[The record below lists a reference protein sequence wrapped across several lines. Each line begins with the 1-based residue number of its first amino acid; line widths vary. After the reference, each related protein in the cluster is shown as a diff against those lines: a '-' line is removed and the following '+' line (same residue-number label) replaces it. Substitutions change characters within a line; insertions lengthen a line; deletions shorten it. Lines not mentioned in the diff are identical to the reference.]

1 MPRPVGILRL
11 ARSAVLRAPLVAA
24 WALSVASAA
33 SIAALLLEE
42 NKASEPRLQG
52 ESPSVPWSRT
62 GSASRTGSGGGGPSD
77 SRTARIYSLS
87 VPELKVLNDYLQ
99 ENLSKGFIRP
109 STSPA
114 GAALFFVGK
123 KDGSLRPCIDYRE
136 LNKTTVKNR
145 YPLPLIPELL
155 EIIRSAKIFT
165 KLDLRGAYNLVRIRP
180 GDEWKTAFR
189 TRYGHYEYL
198 VMPFGLCN
206 VPATFQHLIN
216 DVLRELL
223 DQFVVAYLDD
233 ILVFSDNIMDHQR
246 HVRIVLER
254 LRKYKLYIKLEKCE
268 FEKTSM
274 QFLGYII
281 SPEGLSMDPG
291 KIQAVVEWPIPR
303 NEKDIQRFVGF
314 ANFYRRFIKNF
325 SGIIAPIT
333 QLTQKEFPF
342 KWSPE
347 ADAAFEQL
355 KSLFTSAPILIHP
368 NPELPFILEVD
379 ASDSAVAERI
389 YDIGNKELLAIKAAF
404 SEWRHLLEGG
414 NHPITVFTDH
424 RNLEFIRSA
433 KRLSARQARWALF
446 FARFQFHISYR
457 SRLCFFF
464 FVGVDSPVLFWST
477 PPLVRAGFSVSVA
490 PGGHVSPEMEQ
501 VSSPGSA
508 SSTLLEE
515 HHGDE
520 DDEYDEDDATEET
533 EIQSCDHEEVPIE
546 TVVPPNRPSTST
558 YDAIVASEGKIVDAE
573 NRRHSDM
580 MTVLERMIGL
590 QEETVSQLA
599 HLHRVFIEVPK
610 QLQKINTS
618 FEALVVQQTQANYWR
633 MTNVPQFNTSQP
645 GSVHAG
651 QFSPHSSDIHSPG
664 PNVTGQVADIAVQVP
679 DDILPLPS
687 VQIQQQTPTKEATK
701 TKQDTHETD
710 QPSLVQ
716 CLPTC
721 SHVSLGTS
729 PVREQS
735 LPKSP
740 VGESLPKRPVGESL
754 PKSPVGE
761 SLPKS
766 PVGES
771 LPKSPVGESLPKSP
785 VGESLPKSPVGESLP
800 KSPVG
805 ESLPKSPVGESLA
818 TSPVGESLAT
828 SPVGEQSLA
837 TSPAREVP
845 EATQSGSVVPKVGGK
860 RKRKIQETT
869 SRPVTRSQ
877 KEQKK

>member
-1 MPRPVGILRL
+1 MR
-11 ARSAVLRAPLVAA
+11 
-24 WALSVASAA
+24 
-33 SIAALLLEE
+33 
-42 NKASEPRLQG
+42 
-52 ESPSVPWSRT
+52 
-62 GSASRTGSGGGGPSD
+62 
-77 SRTARIYSLS
+77 
-87 VPELKVLNDYLQ
+87 
-99 ENLSKGFIRP
+99 F
-109 STSPA
+109 PA
-114 GAALFFVGK
+114 
-123 KDGSLRPCIDYRE
+123 
-136 LNKTTVKNR
+136 
-145 YPLPLIPELL
+145 
-155 EIIRSAKIFT
+155 
-165 KLDLRGAYNLVRIRP
+165 
-180 GDEWKTAFR
+180 
-189 TRYGHYEYL
+189 
-198 VMPFGLCN
+198 LCN
-206 VPATFQHLIN
+206 VFA
-216 DVLRELL
+216 
-223 DQFVVAYLDD
+223 
-233 ILVFSDNIMDHQR
+233 
-246 HVRIVLER
+246 
-254 LRKYKLYIKLEKCE
+254 
-268 FEKTSM
+268 
-274 QFLGYII
+274 
-281 SPEGLSMDPG
+281 PE
-291 KIQAVVEWPIPR
+291 
-303 NEKDIQRFVGF
+303 
-314 ANFYRRFIKNF
+314 
-325 SGIIAPIT
+325 
-333 QLTQKEFPF
+333 
-342 KWSPE
+342 
-347 ADAAFEQL
+347 
-355 KSLFTSAPILIHP
+355 
-368 NPELPFILEVD
+368 
-379 ASDSAVAERI
+379 
-389 YDIGNKELLAIKAAF
+389 
-404 SEWRHLLEGG
+404 
-414 NHPITVFTDH
+414 
-424 RNLEFIRSA
+424 
-433 KRLSARQARWALF
+433 
-446 FARFQFHISYR
+446 
-457 SRLCFFF
+457 
-464 FVGVDSPVLFWST
+464 
-477 PPLVRAGFSVSVA
+477 
-490 PGGHVSPEMEQ
+490 GHVSPEREQ

-508 SSTLLEE
+508 SSTHLEE
-515 HHGDE
+515 HDE
-520 DDEYDEDDATEET
+520 EDFDDDDDDDDDAAAAAIDTQ
-533 EIQSCDHEEVPIE
+533 IQASDHEEVPIE
-546 TVVPPNRPSTST
+546 TVLPPKRPANTT
-558 YDAIVASEGKIVDAE
+558 YDAIVASEGKIVEAE
-573 NRRHSDM
+573 NRRHSDL
-580 MTVLERMIGL
+580 MTVLERMIAL

-721 SHVSLGTS
+721 SHVSVGTS

-740 VGESLPKRPVGESL
+740 VGESLA
-754 PKSPVGE
+754 KSPVGK

-828 SPVGEQSLA
+828 SPVGESLATSPVGEQSLA

-877 KEQKK
+877 KEQKKINVIIQKICLWPCFVDFRLSNYYCMYAEDCVVSKLSSMFLYT

>member
-1 MPRPVGILRL
+1 M
-11 ARSAVLRAPLVAA
+11 
-24 WALSVASAA
+24 
-33 SIAALLLEE
+33 LLL
-42 NKASEPRLQG
+42 
-52 ESPSVPWSRT
+52 
-62 GSASRTGSGGGGPSD
+62 
-77 SRTARIYSLS
+77 
-87 VPELKVLNDYLQ
+87 
-99 ENLSKGFIRP
+99 
-109 STSPA
+109 
-114 GAALFFVGK
+114 
-123 KDGSLRPCIDYRE
+123 
-136 LNKTTVKNR
+136 
-145 YPLPLIPELL
+145 
-155 EIIRSAKIFT
+155 
-165 KLDLRGAYNLVRIRP
+165 
-180 GDEWKTAFR
+180 
-189 TRYGHYEYL
+189 
-198 VMPFGLCN
+198 
-206 VPATFQHLIN
+206 
-216 DVLRELL
+216 
-223 DQFVVAYLDD
+223 
-233 ILVFSDNIMDHQR
+233 
-246 HVRIVLER
+246 
-254 LRKYKLYIKLEKCE
+254 YI
-268 FEKTSM
+268 
-274 QFLGYII
+274 
-281 SPEGLSMDPG
+281 
-291 KIQAVVEWPIPR
+291 
-303 NEKDIQRFVGF
+303 
-314 ANFYRRFIKNF
+314 
-325 SGIIAPIT
+325 
-333 QLTQKEFPF
+333 
-342 KWSPE
+342 
-347 ADAAFEQL
+347 
-355 KSLFTSAPILIHP
+355 
-368 NPELPFILEVD
+368 
-379 ASDSAVAERI
+379 
-389 YDIGNKELLAIKAAF
+389 
-404 SEWRHLLEGG
+404 
-414 NHPITVFTDH
+414 
-424 RNLEFIRSA
+424 
-433 KRLSARQARWALF
+433 
-446 FARFQFHISYR
+446 
-457 SRLCFFF
+457 
-464 FVGVDSPVLFWST
+464 
-477 PPLVRAGFSVSVA
+477 VA

-633 MTNVPQFNTSQP
+633 MTNVPLFNTSQA

-651 QFSPHSSDIHSPG
+651 QFSPHASDIHSPG

-679 DDILPLPS
+679 DAILPLPS
-687 VQIQQQTPTKEATK
+687 VQIKQLTPTKEATK
-701 TKQDTHETD
+701 RKHKQLLLTSFWSKTTKDTHETD

-721 SHVSLGTS
+721 SHVPTDTS
-729 PVREQS
+729 PVREQ
-735 LPKSP
+735 
-740 VGESLPKRPVGESL
+740 
-754 PKSPVGE
+754 

>member
-1 MPRPVGILRL
+1 MMAI
-11 ARSAVLRAPLVAA
+11 VLKHACF
-24 WALSVASAA
+24 
-33 SIAALLLEE
+33 
-42 NKASEPRLQG
+42 
-52 ESPSVPWSRT
+52 VPI
-62 GSASRTGSGGGGPSD
+62 
-77 SRTARIYSLS
+77 TARGCRIPRHRGPDEVSLPS
-87 VPELKVLNDYLQ
+87 SSSNKEASCPIPAYKRASPTCIQQQSPELTTSILKAVVLPED
-99 ENLSKGFIRP
+99 P
-109 STSPA
+109 
-114 GAALFFVGK
+114 
-123 KDGSLRPCIDYRE
+123 
-136 LNKTTVKNR
+136 TT
-145 YPLPLIPELL
+145 E
-155 EIIRSAKIFT
+155 
-165 KLDLRGAYNLVRIRP
+165 
-180 GDEWKTAFR
+180 
-189 TRYGHYEYL
+189 
-198 VMPFGLCN
+198 
-206 VPATFQHLIN
+206 
-216 DVLRELL
+216 
-223 DQFVVAYLDD
+223 
-233 ILVFSDNIMDHQR
+233 
-246 HVRIVLER
+246 
-254 LRKYKLYIKLEKCE
+254 
-268 FEKTSM
+268 EKTSSDEVSYL
-274 QFLGYII
+274 QLVEAT
-281 SPEGLSMDPG
+281 SSSTQQESTVALPNEEPG
-291 KIQAVVEWPIPR
+291 
-303 NEKDIQRFVGF
+303 G
-314 ANFYRRFIKNF
+314 
-325 SGIIAPIT
+325 
-333 QLTQKEFPF
+333 
-342 KWSPE
+342 
-347 ADAAFEQL
+347 
-355 KSLFTSAPILIHP
+355 
-368 NPELPFILEVD
+368 
-379 ASDSAVAERI
+379 
-389 YDIGNKELLAIKAAF
+389 
-404 SEWRHLLEGG
+404 
-414 NHPITVFTDH
+414 
-424 RNLEFIRSA
+424 
-433 KRLSARQARWALF
+433 ALF
-446 FARFQFHISYR
+446 GVPWGYGQCSTALPYHRPQSGDEEVIVDPTFLRKSPKTKRVEPPFRRKR
-457 SRLCFFF
+457 SWQPEINR
-464 FVGVDSPVLFWST
+464 VGRRKHTRRPI
-477 PPLVRAGFSVSVA
+477 A

-664 PNVTGQVADIAVQVP
+664 PNVTGQVAEIAVQVP

-687 VQIQQQTPTKEATK
+687 VQNQQLTPTKEPTK
-701 TKQDTHETD
+701 TKYKQLLLTSFWSKTTKDTHETD

-729 PVREQS
+729 PVREQ
-735 LPKSP
+735 
-740 VGESLPKRPVGESL
+740 
-754 PKSPVGE
+754 

-837 TSPAREVP
+837 TSPTREVP

>member
-1 MPRPVGILRL
+1 M
-11 ARSAVLRAPLVAA
+11 
-24 WALSVASAA
+24 
-33 SIAALLLEE
+33 
-42 NKASEPRLQG
+42 SE
-52 ESPSVPWSRT
+52 
-62 GSASRTGSGGGGPSD
+62 
-77 SRTARIYSLS
+77 
-87 VPELKVLNDYLQ
+87 
-99 ENLSKGFIRP
+99 F
-109 STSPA
+109 
-114 GAALFFVGK
+114 
-123 KDGSLRPCIDYRE
+123 
-136 LNKTTVKNR
+136 
-145 YPLPLIPELL
+145 
-155 EIIRSAKIFT
+155 
-165 KLDLRGAYNLVRIRP
+165 
-180 GDEWKTAFR
+180 
-189 TRYGHYEYL
+189 
-198 VMPFGLCN
+198 
-206 VPATFQHLIN
+206 
-216 DVLRELL
+216 
-223 DQFVVAYLDD
+223 
-233 ILVFSDNIMDHQR
+233 
-246 HVRIVLER
+246 
-254 LRKYKLYIKLEKCE
+254 
-268 FEKTSM
+268 
-274 QFLGYII
+274 
-281 SPEGLSMDPG
+281 
-291 KIQAVVEWPIPR
+291 
-303 NEKDIQRFVGF
+303 
-314 ANFYRRFIKNF
+314 
-325 SGIIAPIT
+325 
-333 QLTQKEFPF
+333 
-342 KWSPE
+342 
-347 ADAAFEQL
+347 
-355 KSLFTSAPILIHP
+355 
-368 NPELPFILEVD
+368 
-379 ASDSAVAERI
+379 
-389 YDIGNKELLAIKAAF
+389 
-404 SEWRHLLEGG
+404 
-414 NHPITVFTDH
+414 
-424 RNLEFIRSA
+424 
-433 KRLSARQARWALF
+433 
-446 FARFQFHISYR
+446 
-457 SRLCFFF
+457 
-464 FVGVDSPVLFWST
+464 
-477 PPLVRAGFSVSVA
+477 A

-740 VGESLPKRPVGESL
+740 VGESLPK
-754 PKSPVGE
+754 SPVGE

-766 PVGES
+766 PC
-771 LPKSPVGESLPKSP
+771 
-785 VGESLPKSPVGESLP
+785 
-800 KSPVG
+800 
-805 ESLPKSPVGESLA
+805 
-818 TSPVGESLAT
+818 
-828 SPVGEQSLA
+828 
-837 TSPAREVP
+837 
-845 EATQSGSVVPKVGGK
+845 K
-860 RKRKIQETT
+860 RKRRQIQQDSVGDYNPQQPQGLQPSDPKQPIELQHPLQPGIYTFGMPGATQVGRGT
-869 SRPVTRSQ
+869 SEEQYKVVSKDRKSLKRPYSVVKREEKKEHIF
-877 KEQKK
+877 KEQKKRTNTYTIFLFKQKRIQGFVGESCVLMSKRVDEVMAAGSKETLPAKMHRGLGEGNKIHFFFKLCLSFLNEMNPVHPRLVDRSRQGEAGWGDAVFGAAFITSEMCEINTYTEGFEDRFFSALDSCKWPNMKVFINGT

>member
-1 MPRPVGILRL
+1 MYMWVEDVLEKFMRIYRYQTFDYCFSSTETLLHALGGNDFTEKLNMTIDETMQKAGFSQMFIDEIVAPAMRANYGQGVRVNGFVGRT
-11 ARSAVLRAPLVAA
+11 
-24 WALSVASAA
+24 SAA
-33 SIAALLLEE
+33 SKKEMWDTIVIGVNACG
-42 NKASEPRLQG
+42 N
-52 ESPSVPWSRT
+52 SVRDKYHCRKRFDDIRSKLKKKIQDQRVHAT
-62 GSASRTGSGGGGPSD
+62 GTGGGPTPQ
-77 SRTARIYSLS
+77 RLILTPLE
-87 VPELKVLNDYLQ
+87 EL
-99 ENLSKGFIRP
+99 
-109 STSPA
+109 
-114 GAALFFVGK
+114 
-123 KDGSLRPCIDYRE
+123 LRPK
-136 LNKTTVKNR
+136 LLTV
-145 YPLPLIPELL
+145 
-155 EIIRSAKIFT
+155 
-165 KLDLRGAYNLVRIRP
+165 
-180 GDEWKTAFR
+180 
-189 TRYGHYEYL
+189 
-198 VMPFGLCN
+198 
-206 VPATFQHLIN
+206 
-216 DVLRELL
+216 
-223 DQFVVAYLDD
+223 VV
-233 ILVFSDNIMDHQR
+233 
-246 HVRIVLER
+246 
-254 LRKYKLYIKLEKCE
+254 
-268 FEKTSM
+268 
-274 QFLGYII
+274 
-281 SPEGLSMDPG
+281 EGLAGD
-291 KIQAVVEWPIPR
+291 R
-303 NEKDIQRFVGF
+303 
-314 ANFYRRFIKNF
+314 
-325 SGIIAPIT
+325 
-333 QLTQKEFPF
+333 
-342 KWSPE
+342 
-347 ADAAFEQL
+347 
-355 KSLFTSAPILIHP
+355 
-368 NPELPFILEVD
+368 
-379 ASDSAVAERI
+379 
-389 YDIGNKELLAIKAAF
+389 DIGIYP
-404 SEWRHLLEGG
+404 S
-414 NHPITVFTDH
+414 
-424 RNLEFIRSA
+424 
-433 KRLSARQARWALF
+433 
-446 FARFQFHISYR
+446 QF
-457 SRLCFFF
+457 
-464 FVGVDSPVLFWST
+464 P
-477 PPLVRAGFSVSVA
+477 AVA

-735 LPKSP
+735 LPKI
-740 VGESLPKRPVGESL
+740 
-754 PKSPVGE
+754 PVGE